1 MKNTNR
7 NRMKGK
13 LLRLFA
19 IIAPLTLG
27 GVGGG
32 LLSSCTDWD
41 DHYDGAA
48 ESAAAGSNATL
59 WEQLQ
64 ANPQLSD
71 FCEVLEQTKMY
82 RMHKKTA
89 VSYAEILN
97 GGQSFTLLAPVNGTF
112 DKNALLEQVQTV
124 QGDSA
129 VEKSFIF
136 NHLTRK
142 LISLKADTTQRVM
155 MLSNK
160 YLKMGDN
167 DVEGVKA
174 ISKNNHAKNGVLHV
188 LETPVKY
195 NRNIYEVFCDDPDY
209 VDVGK
214 GIRRFTTEEFDD
226 KSSVSNGVIEG
237 VPVYVDSVM
246 IEYNRL
252 LNNIGELD
260 SEDSVYWAVAP
271 KAEGWKK
278 AYDEAFSLFQFDS
291 KVEKR
296 DSLQEYYAMSSLMRD
311 AVFNM
316 TDQKSVNDSLI
327 SVPYI
332 HTSHNYANRKP
343 IYNVFYKPF
352 EEGGILYGA
361 EAIPCSNGIVY
372 KTNEWPF
379 KPEQTYFKDIYV
391 EGESTWSILE
401 YDKCLPNNDAVMTKA
416 ADSIFENKYL
426 LIKPLKSTDNWSVT
440 YQVSGTLSGAYDVY
454 VVVLPKSV
462 LDGESADVKP
472 CKFKANINYLELDGK
487 EGSFSCKT
495 IEEKPKAEFTTDPYR
510 VDSVKIAENCKFPS
524 CNYGQSNSKFN
535 IKITCSITT
544 RETSK
549 YSRDFLLDCII
560 LKPRT
565 SKSEE

>member
-1 MKNTNR
+1 
-7 NRMKGK
+7 MKGK

-343 IYNVFYKPF
+343 VYNVFYKPF

-401 YDKCLPNNDAVMTKA
+401 YDKCIYNIQPLV
-416 ADSIFENKYL
+416 ADSVFENEYL
-426 LIKPLKSTDNWSVT
+426 IIKPYPSNANWSVT
-440 YQVSGTLSGAYDVY
+440 YPISGTLSGAYDVY

-462 LDGESADVKP
+462 LDKENPDLKP
-472 CKFKANINYLELDGK
+472 CKFSANINYLDLTGK
-487 EGSFSCKT
+487 KQTYVCKSSNG
-495 IEEKPKAEFTTDPYR
+495 KSAFQNNPLR
-510 VDSVKIAENCKFPS
+510 VDSVLIAENFKFPA
-524 CNYGQSNSKFN
+524 CNYGIGSQDFSINLKCN
-535 IKITCSITT
+535 INPLESG
-544 RETSK
+544 K
-549 YSRDFLLDCII
+549 YSRDFYLDCII

>member
-1 MKNTNR
+1 MNNQ
-7 NRMKGK
+7 
-13 LLRLFA
+13 
-19 IIAPLTLG
+19 IITKRIKTSLVWLCCVLAPLTLG

-401 YDKCLPNNDAVMTKA
+401 YDKCIYNTQPLV
-416 ADSIFENKYL
+416 ADSVFENEYL
-426 LIKPLKSTDNWSVT
+426 IIKPYPSNASWSVT
-440 YQVSGTLSGAYDVY
+440 YPISGTLSGAYDVY

-462 LDGESADVKP
+462 LNKENPDLKP
-472 CKFKANINYLELDGK
+472 CKFSANINYLDLTGK
-487 EGSFSCKT
+487 KQTYVCKSST
-495 IEEKPKAEFTTDPYR
+495 GKSAFQNNPLR
-510 VDSVKIAENCKFPS
+510 VDSVLIAENFKFPA
-524 CNYGQSNSKFN
+524 CNYGIGSQDFSINLKCN
-535 IKITCSITT
+535 INPLES
-544 RETSK
+544 SK
-549 YSRDFLLDCII
+549 YSRDFYLDCII

>member
-343 IYNVFYKPF
+343 VYNVFYKPF

-401 YDKCLPNNDAVMTKA
+401 YDKCIYNIQPLV
-416 ADSIFENKYL
+416 ADSVFENEYL
-426 LIKPLKSTDNWSVT
+426 IIKPYPSNANWSVT
-440 YQVSGTLSGAYDVY
+440 YPISGTLSGAYDVY

-462 LDGESADVKP
+462 YNKENPDLKP
-472 CKFKANINYLELDGK
+472 CKFSANINYLDLTGK
-487 EGSFSCKT
+487 KQTYVCKSSNG
-495 IEEKPKAEFTTDPYR
+495 KSAFQNNPLR
-510 VDSVKIAENCKFPS
+510 VDSVLIAENFKFPA
-524 CNYGQSNSKFN
+524 CNYGIGSQDF
-535 IKITCSITT
+535 SINLALEY
-544 RETSK
+544 RMKQGKGS
-549 YSRDFLLDCII
+549 
-560 LKPRT
+560 
-565 SKSEE
+565 

>member
-343 IYNVFYKPF
+343 VYNVFYKPF

-401 YDKCLPNNDAVMTKA
+401 YDKCIYNIQPLV
-416 ADSIFENKYL
+416 ADSVFENEYL
-426 LIKPLKSTDNWSVT
+426 IIKPYPSNANWSVT
-440 YQVSGTLSGAYDVY
+440 YPISGTLSGAYDVY

-462 LDGESADVKP
+462 YNKENPDLKP
-472 CKFKANINYLELDGK
+472 CKFSANINYLDLTGK
-487 EGSFSCKT
+487 KQTYVCKSSNG
-495 IEEKPKAEFTTDPYR
+495 KSAFQNNPLR
-510 VDSVKIAENCKFPS
+510 VDSVLIAENFKFPA
-524 CNYGQSNSKFN
+524 CNYGIGSQDFSINLKCN
-535 IKITCSITT
+535 INPLESG
-544 RETSK
+544 K
-549 YSRDFLLDCII
+549 YSRDFYLDCII

>member
-1 MKNTNR
+1 MNNQ
-7 NRMKGK
+7 
-13 LLRLFA
+13 
-19 IIAPLTLG
+19 IITKRIKTSLVWLCGVLAPLTLG

-401 YDKCLPNNDAVMTKA
+401 YDKCIYNTQPLV
-416 ADSIFENKYL
+416 ADSVFENEYL
-426 LIKPLKSTDNWSVT
+426 IIKPYPSNASWSVT
-440 YQVSGTLSGAYDVY
+440 YPISGTLSGAYDVY

-462 LDGESADVKP
+462 LNKENPDLKP
-472 CKFKANINYLELDGK
+472 CKFSANINYLDLTGK
-487 EGSFSCKT
+487 KQTYVCKSST
-495 IEEKPKAEFTTDPYR
+495 GKSAFQNNPLR
-510 VDSVKIAENCKFPS
+510 VDSVLIAENFKFPA
-524 CNYGQSNSKFN
+524 CNYGIGSQDFSINLKCN
-535 IKITCSITT
+535 INPLESG
-544 RETSK
+544 K
-549 YSRDFLLDCII
+549 YSRDFYLDCII

>member
-174 ISKNNHAKNGVLHV
+174 ISKNNHAKNGLLHV

-311 AVFNM
+311 AIFNM

-401 YDKCLPNNDAVMTKA
+401 YDKCIYNIQPLV
-416 ADSIFENKYL
+416 ADSVFENEYL
-426 LIKPLKSTDNWSVT
+426 IIKPYPSNANWSVT
-440 YQVSGTLSGAYDVY
+440 YPISGTLSGAYDVY

-462 LDGESADVKP
+462 LNKENPDLKP
-472 CKFKANINYLELDGK
+472 CKFSANINYLDLTGK
-487 EGSFSCKT
+487 KQTYVCKSSNG
-495 IEEKPKAEFTTDPYR
+495 KSAFQNNPLR
-510 VDSVKIAENCKFPS
+510 VDSVLIAENFKFPA
-524 CNYGQSNSKFN
+524 CNYGIGSQDFSINLKCN
-535 IKITCSITT
+535 INPLES
-544 RETSK
+544 SK
-549 YSRDFLLDCII
+549 YSRDFYLDCII

>member
-1 MKNTNR
+1 
-7 NRMKGK
+7 
-13 LLRLFA
+13 
-19 IIAPLTLG
+19 
-27 GVGGG
+27 
-32 LLSSCTDWD
+32 
-41 DHYDGAA
+41 
-48 ESAAAGSNATL
+48 
-59 WEQLQ
+59 
-64 ANPQLSD
+64 
-71 FCEVLEQTKMY
+71 
-82 RMHKKTA
+82 
-89 VSYAEILN
+89 
-97 GGQSFTLLAPVNGTF
+97 
-112 DKNALLEQVQTV
+112 
-124 QGDSA
+124 
-129 VEKSFIF
+129 
-136 NHLTRK
+136 
-142 LISLKADTTQRVM
+142 
-155 MLSNK
+155 
-160 YLKMGDN
+160 
-167 DVEGVKA
+167 
-174 ISKNNHAKNGVLHV
+174 
-188 LETPVKY
+188 
-195 NRNIYEVFCDDPDY
+195 
-209 VDVGK
+209 
-214 GIRRFTTEEFDD
+214 
-226 KSSVSNGVIEG
+226 VSNGVIEG

-401 YDKCLPNNDAVMTKA
+401 YDKCLPNNEAVMTKA

-426 LIKPLKSTDNWSVT
+426 IIKPYPSNANWSVT
-440 YQVSGTLSGAYDVY
+440 YPISGTLSGAYDVY

-462 LDGESADVKP
+462 LDKENPDLKP
-472 CKFKANINYLELDGK
+472 CKFSANINYLDLTGK
-487 EGSFSCKT
+487 KQTYVCKSSNG
-495 IEEKPKAEFTTDPYR
+495 KSAFQNNPLR
-510 VDSVKIAENCKFPS
+510 VDSVLIAENFKFPS
-524 CNYGQSNSKFN
+524 CNYGIGSQDFSINLKCN
-535 IKITCSITT
+535 INPLESG
-544 RETSK
+544 K
-549 YSRDFLLDCII
+549 YSRDFYLDCII